1 MEPTI
6 DQVRRELRNI
16 LETTGMSNRQL
27 SLAMGRDAGYVSA
40 LLDPSRPSRAR
51 PTPTD
56 LEQLSDATGIPL
68 VQLLERIWGIAS
80 SRLAEEVSQGEIS
93 GALRDRIPD
102 LTDEEMRDVVGYVD
116 YVIRRRDRG
125 GD

>member
-56 LEQLSDATGIPL
+56 LERLSDATGMPL
-68 VQLLERIWGIAS
+68 TDLLERIWGIRSA
-80 SRLAEEVSQGEIS
+80 RLVEEIGRGEHAGS
-93 GALRDRIPD
+93 VRARIPD
-102 LTDEEMRDVVGYVD
+102 LTDDEMRDVVGYVE
-116 YVIRRRDRG
+116 YVIRKRG
-125 GD
+125 RGAS